1 MHASLEHSSMA
12 GALPSDDFGDDL
24 IAEVKHLRAF
34 AVSSFRVGIGLRHD
48 LLQETLLRAW
58 SKSTQF
64 RDGTNLRAWLLT
76 ILRNSIFYSSLLQAR
91 PRGAET
97 VMACMRALSHS
108 LGRSGRPSSRSAG
121 LSQGIGQAS
130 GEATGSP

>member
-24 IAEVKHLRAF
+24 IAEIKHLRAF
-34 AVSSFRVGIGLRHD
+34 AVSLSGSASASDD

-64 RDGTNLRAWLLT
+64 RDGTNLRALVANDLAEPFVPVFAFRKRAREVQT
-76 ILRNSIFYSSLLQAR
+76 VDGVCARHFTVSGIRKAILEVL
-91 PRGAET
+91 P
-97 VMACMRALSHS
+97 
-108 LGRSGRPSSRSAG
+108 LGRTFA
-121 LSQGIGQAS
+121 
-130 GEATGSP
+130 